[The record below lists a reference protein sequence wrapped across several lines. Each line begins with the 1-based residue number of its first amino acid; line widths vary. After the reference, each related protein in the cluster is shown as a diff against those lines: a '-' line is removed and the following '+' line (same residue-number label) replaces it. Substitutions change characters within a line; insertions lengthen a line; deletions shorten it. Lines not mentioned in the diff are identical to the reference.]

1 MARRKKDAPIE
12 LADTHDLSFGLI
24 DALVCPPGK
33 MQAFLR
39 DKKTPGLR
47 VRVTSAGAKYCV
59 LPA

>member
-24 DALVCPPGK
+24 DALMCPPGK